1 MGIKGDVR
9 SISLANVLQDLVT
22 NEQTGTLAIRAKKD
36 RHQLFLWFDKGA
48 LKLVGLGNSQGPS
61 LLNGLLALEKIRAD
75 EAPTVTGRHTSEG
88 GFIRG
93 LLKKGRVSRDDLRAS
108 CEHQMGEQL
117 CDAFL
122 WSDATFEFE
131 EGEPDDRQFDV
142 DQLDLEPRI
151 AVEGAIMEAVRRA
164 DEWGETRK
172 AILSQNEILVPDPAR
187 LPKEADPGIRR
198 VFALLDGERSLRDV
212 QELTRLGQF
221 MLLRAAALLI
231 RSGAARPLSAAD
243 AFERARARA
252 GKKEWDAALRMAR
265 YGLEHERK
273 NTGLL
278 ELALRCAE
286 ELQDHDAAASFARML
301 ASAQAESG
309 ALEQA
314 IKSYQKVLAHA
325 PRDITAHE
333 RLFQTLLQLDL
344 KLDALAAGEGLA
356 AAYKKAGLPDK
367 ALAVYQQL
375 VEKVGDHTELIE
387 SVAEMQRHLGDK
399 AEAVK
404 LYARLLQRAMEA
416 KNDALS
422 LDYCRTILKLD
433 PRHPE
438 ALALRQKLESG
449 EVEKARQRKRLVRSL
464 TGGALVLALAAA
476 AAIYEYRARD
486 TYGLTRGPITDA
498 VETKNYREVL
508 RLYDS
513 VLERYRWSL
522 KARELRPDRD
532 DYETR
537 FVNAELTRV
546 ADLEKKGQLPEAIA
560 ALEDARALIRTR
572 ELAGS
577 TAERLADLRRDRL
590 KAEQDWTA
598 TLAKKEPREIAG
610 TTNPLAVP
618 ALVGL
623 LRPEKAPLI
632 RQAAVTALG
641 AIESEGSVTGLI
653 LALKD
658 PEAAISQEAAA
669 HLVKKGRSPLQ
680 ALLLGPR
687 EPVREGMALPVEW
700 RVTNLSPADVE
711 LVLEE
716 APASRLRMTGPAPVP
731 PLPYPT
737 AGSRRVLRLG
747 PGEHVGGSFPDLT
760 LHMPVAGRYTVT
772 WAAAVSWNGKSVSLP
787 AAPIF
792 IDRR

>member
-22 NEQTGTLAIRAKKD
+22 NEQTGTLAIRHKKD
-36 RHQLFLWFDKGA
+36 RHHLFLWFDKGA

-93 LLKKGRVSRDDLRAS
+93 MVKKGRISKEDLRAA
-108 CEHQMGEQL
+108 CEHQMGEHL

-122 WSDATFEFE
+122 WNDATFEFE
-131 EGEPDDRQFDV
+131 EGEPDDRSFDV

-187 LPKEADPGIRR
+187 MPQEAEPSIRR
-198 VFALLDGERSLRDV
+198 IFALLDGERSLRDI
-212 QELTRLGQF
+212 QDLTRLGQF

-243 AFERARARA
+243 AFDRARARA

-286 ELQDHDAAASFARML
+286 ELQDHDAAAGFARML

-309 ALEQA
+309 VLEQA

-375 VEKVGDHTELIE
+375 VEKVGDHSELIE

-404 LYARLLQRAMEA
+404 LYARLLERAMEA
-416 KNDALS
+416 KNDPLS

-433 PRHPE
+433 PRHQD
-438 ALALRQKLESG
+438 ALDLRQKLESG
-449 EVEKARQRKRLVRSL
+449 EVEKARQRRRFVRSL
-464 TGGALVLALAAA
+464 AGGGLILALAGAA
-476 AAIYEYRARD
+476 AVYEFRARD
-486 TYGLTRGPITDA
+486 AYSLARGPITDA

-513 VLERYRWSL
+513 VLERYYWSL
-522 KARELRPDRD
+522 KSRELRPDRD

-537 FVNAELTRV
+537 FVNAEFGRA

-560 ALEDARALIRTR
+560 ALKDAQKLIRTK

-577 TAERLADLRRDRL
+577 TTERLAELHRKRIE
-590 KAEQDWTA
+590 AEKEWTA
-598 TLAKKEPREIAG
+598 KLARKEPKEIG
-610 TTNPLAVP
+610 VVNDPLAVP
-618 ALVGL
+618 ALVEL
-623 LRPEKAPLI
+623 IKPEKAPVVRL
-632 RQAAVTALG
+632 AAVTALG
-641 AIESEGSVTGLI
+641 AIDSEGAVTGLI
-653 LALKD
+653 LALRD
-658 PEAAISQEAAA
+658 VETSISQEAAA

-680 ALLLGPR
+680 ASLIAPR
-687 EPVREGMALPVEW
+687 DPVREGVALPVEW

-711 LVLEE
+711 LALEE
-716 APASRLRMTGPAPVP
+716 APGARLKMTGPGNSPA
-731 PLPYPT
+731 LPYST

-747 PGEHVGGSFPDLT
+747 PGEYVGGTFADLT
-760 LHMPVAGRYTVT
+760 LRMPVAGRYTVN
-772 WAAAVSWNGKSVSLP
+772 WSAAVSWNGKSVSLA
-787 AAPIF
+787 AAPVY

>member
-93 LLKKGRVSRDDLRAS
+93 MLKKGRVTKDDLRAS
-108 CEHQMGEQL
+108 CEHQMGEHL
-117 CDAFL
+117 SDAFL
-122 WSDATFEFE
+122 WSEATFEFE
-131 EGEPDDRQFDV
+131 EGEPDDRSFDV
-142 DQLDLEPRI
+142 DQLDLEPRL

-187 LPKEADPGIRR
+187 MPKEAEPSIRR
-198 VFALLDGERSLRDV
+198 IFALLDGERSLRDI
-212 QELTRLGQF
+212 QDLTRLGQF

-286 ELQDHDAAASFARML
+286 ELQDHDAAAGFARML

-309 ALEQA
+309 SLETA

-399 AEAVK
+399 GEAVK
-404 LYARLLQRAMEA
+404 TYARLLERAMEA
-416 KNDALS
+416 KNDPAS

-433 PRHPE
+433 PRHEE

-449 EVEKARQRKRLVRSL
+449 EVEKARQRRRLVRSL
-464 TGGALVLALAAA
+464 TGGAIILALAGAA
-476 AAIYEYRARD
+476 AVYEFRARD
-486 TYGLTRGPITDA
+486 AYSLARGPITDA
-498 VETKNYREVL
+498 VESKNYREVL
-508 RLYDS
+508 HLYDS

-522 KARELRPDRD
+522 KTRELRPDRD
-532 DYETR
+532 DYEAR
-537 FVNAELTRV
+537 FVNAETAKV

-560 ALEDARALIRTR
+560 LLEDARKLIRTDLLKGTTQEQLA
-572 ELAGS
+572 ELIRKRIA
-577 TAERLADLRRDRL
+577 AE
-590 KAEQDWTA
+590 AEWTA
-598 TLAKKEPREIAG
+598 KLSKKEPKEIGVVAD
-610 TTNPLAVP
+610 PLAVP

-623 LRPEKAPLI
+623 LKAEKPPSVRLM
-632 RQAAVTALG
+632 AVTALG
-641 AIESEGSVTGLI
+641 GIESEGSVTGLI

-658 PEAAISQEAAA
+658 PEVSISQEAAA

-680 ALLLGPR
+680 ASLIGPA
-687 EPVREGMALPVEW
+687 EPVREGHALPVEW

-711 LVLEE
+711 LALEE
-716 APASRLRMTGPAPVP
+716 APAARLKMSGPGGPSA
-731 PLPYPT
+731 LNYPT
-737 AGSRRVLRLG
+737 AASRRVVRLG
-747 PGEHVGGSFPDLT
+747 PGEFVGGVFPEMT
-760 LHMPVAGRYTVT
+760 LKMPVAGRYTIN
-772 WAAAVSWNGKSVSLP
+772 WSAAVTWNGKSVSLA
-787 AAPIF
+787 AAPLYV
-792 IDRR
+792 DRR

>member
-93 LLKKGRVSRDDLRAS
+93 MLKKGRVTKDDLRAS
-108 CEHQMGEQL
+108 CEHQMGEHL
-117 CDAFL
+117 SDAFL
-122 WSDATFEFE
+122 WNDATFEFE
-131 EGEPDDRQFDV
+131 EGEPDDRSFDV
-142 DQLDLEPRI
+142 DQLDLEPRL

-187 LPKEADPGIRR
+187 LPKEAEPTIRR
-198 VFALLDGERSLRDV
+198 IFALLDGERSLRDI
-212 QELTRLGQF
+212 QDLTRLGQF

-286 ELQDHDAAASFARML
+286 EIQDHDAAAGFARML

-309 ALEQA
+309 VLEQA
-314 IKSYQKVLAHA
+314 IKSYQKVLTHA

-356 AAYKKAGLPDK
+356 SAYKKAGLPDK

-399 AEAVK
+399 GEAVK
-404 LYARLLQRAMEA
+404 LYARLLERAMEA
-416 KNDALS
+416 KNDPLS

-433 PRHPE
+433 PRHQE
-438 ALALRQKLESG
+438 ALALRQNLESG
-449 EVEKARQRKRLVRSL
+449 EVEKARQRKRLIRSL
-464 TGGALVLALAAA
+464 SGGAIILSLAAA
-476 AAIYEYRARD
+476 AAVYEYRARD
-486 TYGLTRGPITDA
+486 TYGLARGPITDA

-513 VLERYRWSL
+513 VLERYRYSL
-522 KARELRPDRD
+522 KSRELRPDRD

-537 FVNAELTRV
+537 FVHAEVARV
-546 ADLEKKGQLPEAIA
+546 SDLEKKGQLPEAIA
-560 ALEDARALIRTR
+560 ALEDARSLIRTN
-572 ELAGS
+572 ELKGS
-577 TAERLADLRRDRL
+577 TQERLAELRRKRL
-590 KAEQDWTA
+590 EAETEWTA
-598 TLAKKEPREIAG
+598 KLSRKEPREIG
-610 TTNPLAVP
+610 GITDPLAVP

-623 LRPEKAPLI
+623 LKPEKPPGVRLM
-632 RQAAVTALG
+632 AVTALG
-641 AIESEGSVTGLI
+641 SIDSEGSVTGLI

-658 PEAAISQEAAA
+658 PEISISQEAAA
-669 HLVKKGRSPLQ
+669 YLVKKGRSPLQ
-680 ALLLGPR
+680 ATILGPR
-687 EPVREGMALPVEW
+687 DPVREGVALPVEW

-711 LVLEE
+711 LALEE
-716 APASRLRMTGPAPVP
+716 APAARLKMTGPGGPP

-737 AGSRRVLRLG
+737 VGTRRVIRLG
-747 PGEHVGGSFPDLT
+747 PGEYVGGTFADLT
-760 LHMPVAGRYTVT
+760 LRMPVSGRYTVN
-772 WAAAVSWNGKSVSLP
+772 WSAVVSWNGKSVSLA
-787 AAPIF
+787 AAPIY

>member
-1 MGIKGDVR
+1 MGLKGDVR

-22 NEQTGTLAIRAKKD
+22 NEQTGTLAIRHKKD
-36 RHQLFLWFDKGA
+36 RHQLYLWFEKGA
-48 LKLVGLGNSQGPS
+48 LKLVGLGNGQGPS
-61 LLNGLLALEKIRAD
+61 LVNGLLALEKLRPD
-75 EAPTVTGRHTSEG
+75 DAPTVSGRHTSEG

-93 LLKKGRVSRDDLRAS
+93 LLKKGKVTREDLKAA
-108 CEHQMGEQL
+108 CEHQMGEHL

-122 WSDATFEFE
+122 WHEATFEFE
-131 EGEPDDRQFDV
+131 EGEPDDRGFDV
-142 DQLDLEPRI
+142 DQLDLEPRL
-151 AVEGAIMEAVRRA
+151 AVEAAIMEAVRRA

-187 LPKEADPGIRR
+187 MAPEAEPTIKR

-243 AFERARARA
+243 AFERGRARA

-265 YGLEHERK
+265 YGLDHERK

-286 ELQDHDAAASFARML
+286 ELQDHDSAASFARQL

-314 IKSYQKVLAHA
+314 IKSYQKVLVHA

-344 KLDALAAGEGLA
+344 KMDALAAGEGLA

-399 AEAVK
+399 GEAVK
-404 LYARLLQRAMEA
+404 LYARLLERSMEA
-416 KNDALS
+416 KNDQAS

-433 PRHPE
+433 PRHEE
-438 ALALRQKLESG
+438 ALALRQSLESG
-449 EVEKARQRKRLVRSL
+449 QVEKARQRRRLVRTL
-464 TGGALVLALAAA
+464 TGGALALALVGAAA
-476 AAIYEYRARD
+476 LYEFRARD
-486 TYGLTRGPITDA
+486 VYNLVRMPIRDA
-498 VETKNYREVL
+498 QDNKNLREVL

-513 VLERYRWSL
+513 VLDRYRYSL
-522 KARELRPDRD
+522 ITRELRPLRED
-532 DYETR
+532 EESR
-537 FVNAELTRV
+537 FVKEEMERV
-546 ADLEKKGQLPEAIA
+546 ADFEKKGQLPEAIA
-560 ALEDARALIRTR
+560 ELDGLIPLVKVDAAKGLIVNRRA
-572 ELAGS
+572 ELLRKRAD
-577 TAERLADLRRDRL
+577 AER
-590 KAEQDWTA
+590 EWTA
-598 TLAKKEPREIAG
+598 KLSKMPPKEIGVVADAM
-610 TTNPLAVP
+610 AVP
-618 ALVGL
+618 ALQGL
-623 LRPEKAPLI
+623 LASANPALRLAAVSALGGIDGESSVSGLI
-632 RQAAVTALG
+632 QALRDADDSVTQAASAY
-641 AIESEGSVTGLI
+641 
-653 LALKD
+653 
-658 PEAAISQEAAA
+658 
-669 HLVKKGRSPLQ
+669 LVKKKRTPFQ
-680 ALLLGPR
+680 ATLLGPR
-687 EPVREGMALPVEW
+687 DAVVAGASLPVEW
-700 RVTNLSPADVE
+700 RVTNLSPAIVE

-716 APASRLRMTGPAPVP
+716 APAQRFKLSGPNGQVP
-731 PLPYPT
+731 YTL
-737 AGSRRVLRLG
+737 GGGGKRVVRLG
-747 PGEHVGGSFPDLT
+747 PGEFVGGAFPELT
-760 LHMPVAGRYTVT
+760 LKMAVAGRYTAT
-772 WAAAVSWNGKSVSLP
+772 WSAAVSWNEMSVLLP
-787 AAPIF
+787 AQSIY